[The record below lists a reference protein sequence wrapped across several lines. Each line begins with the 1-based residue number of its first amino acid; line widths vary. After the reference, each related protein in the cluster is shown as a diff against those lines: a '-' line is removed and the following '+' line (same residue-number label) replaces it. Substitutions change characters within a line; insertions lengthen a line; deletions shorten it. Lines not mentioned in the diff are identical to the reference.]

1 MRNIT
6 VGIVDYGMGNH
17 ASVVHSLRN
26 IGFRTRVSSDP
37 IVLDAVDVL
46 LIPGVGAFPLAMEA
60 LIQRNL
66 VTYLKKQAEN
76 HRPIIGICLGMQLL
90 ATESYEFKRT
100 LGLDIIPGKIV
111 ALKNMKLHIGWN
123 TLDCIATKFLQGCK
137 TDQNFYFNHSFCY
150 EGPDEH
156 KLCMTKYQESFA
168 SVIGKNKVI
177 GVQFHPEKSQMAG
190 QELLRTL
197 ILRLTSHA

>member
-6 VGIVDYGMGNH
+6 VGIVDYGLGNH

-37 IVLDAVDVL
+37 IVLDAADVL

-60 LIQRNL
+60 LVQRNL

-90 ATESYEFKRT
+90 ATESYEYKRT
-100 LGLDIIPGKIV
+100 LGLDIIPGKIIPL
-111 ALKNMKLHIGWN
+111 ASMKWHIGWN
-123 TLDCIATKFLQGCK
+123 TLDSISTKFLHGCK
-137 TDQNFYFNHSFCY
+137 TDQDFYFNHSYFY
-150 EGPDEH
+150 EGPDEY
-156 KLCMTKYQESFA
+156 KLCMTNYQESFA
-168 SVIGKNKVI
+168 SVIGKDKVI
-177 GVQFHPEKSQMAG
+177 GMQFHPEKSQTAG

-197 ILRLTSHA
+197 ILRLAYHA

>member
-37 IVLDAVDVL
+37 IILDAVDVL

-76 HRPIIGICLGMQLL
+76 FRPIIGICLGMQLL

-100 LGLDIIPGKIV
+100 LGLDIIPGKIIP
-111 ALKNMKLHIGWN
+111 LKSMKWHIGWN
-123 TLDCIATKFLQGCK
+123 TLDSISPKLLSGCK
-137 TDQNFYFNHSFCY
+137 TDQNFYFNHSFFY

-156 KLCMTKYQESFA
+156 KLCMTNYQENFA
-168 SVIGKNKVI
+168 SVIGKDKVI

-190 QELLRTL
+190 QGFLRTL